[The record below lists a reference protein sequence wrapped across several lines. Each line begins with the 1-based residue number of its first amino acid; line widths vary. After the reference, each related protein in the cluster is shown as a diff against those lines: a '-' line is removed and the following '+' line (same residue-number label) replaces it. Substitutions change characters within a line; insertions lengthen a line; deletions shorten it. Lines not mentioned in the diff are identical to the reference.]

1 MNITQADG
9 IHFIMVLKEKQPSQ
23 PGSVV
28 EHRLMNQEVMV

>member
-9 IHFIMVLKEKQPSQ
+9 IHIMVLKEKQPSQ